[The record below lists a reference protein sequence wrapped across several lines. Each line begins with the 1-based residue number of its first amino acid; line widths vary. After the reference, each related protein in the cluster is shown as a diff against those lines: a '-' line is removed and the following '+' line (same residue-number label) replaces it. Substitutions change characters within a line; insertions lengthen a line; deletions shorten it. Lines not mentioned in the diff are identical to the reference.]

1 MSVKIARMQNG
12 EDVIADI
19 KEIRPDATGK
29 TAIAYEFIDAFTV
42 TILRQVEDMFQEG
55 DKVDM
60 ESLGNIELEFFPWS
74 PLSTGRNIVT
84 LYSVVAIS
92 DPHSNVVDGWQQAIK
107 KYKEIKKDDA
117 KVDHTQTPPTAVFVG
132 EDNGTGRGTESTD

>member
-1 MSVKIARMQNG
+1 MSVKVVRMQNG
-12 EDVIADI
+12 EDVVADV
-19 KEIRPDATGK
+19 KEIRPESGK
-29 TAIAYEFIDAFTV
+29 SAIAYEFLDAFV
-42 TILRQVEDMFQEG
+42 VQILRSTEDMFNEEVEVPMDELG
-55 DKVDM
+55 DIK
-60 ESLGNIELEFFPWS
+60 LEFFPWS

-92 DPHSNVVDGWQQAIK
+92 EPHSNVVDGWQQAIK